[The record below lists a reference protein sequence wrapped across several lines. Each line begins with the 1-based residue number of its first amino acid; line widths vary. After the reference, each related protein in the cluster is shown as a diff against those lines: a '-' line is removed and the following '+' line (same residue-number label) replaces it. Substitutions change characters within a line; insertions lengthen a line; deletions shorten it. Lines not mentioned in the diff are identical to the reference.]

1 MPESVTVPDGKT
13 DVLRQR
19 EGDEPDVAHIARSED
34 VTRAYVTGEPIKA
47 LCGVVFVPS
56 RDPSQF
62 PVCEAC
68 RRVLDRIRAA
78 RIRAN

>member
-1 MPESVTVPDGKT
+1 MPESVTVPDEKT
-13 DVLRQR
+13 DVLQQR
-19 EGDEPDVAHIARSED
+19 EGDQPDVAHIGRSED
-34 VTRAYVTGEPIKA
+34 VTRAYVTGEPIEA

-68 RRVLDRIRAA
+68 RRILGQIRAA